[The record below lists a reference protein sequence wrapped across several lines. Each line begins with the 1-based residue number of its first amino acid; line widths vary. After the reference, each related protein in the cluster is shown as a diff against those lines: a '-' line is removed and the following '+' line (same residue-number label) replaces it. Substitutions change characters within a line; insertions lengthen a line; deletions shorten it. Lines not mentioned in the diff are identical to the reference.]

1 VFSGEHPIPST
12 SDEVVVHVFGRTDVG
27 RMREHNEDAFVV
39 ADLTRGNATLQ
50 PEVRSHVI
58 GDRGSLFMV
67 ADGMGGA
74 AAGEIASAMA
84 IEAVLREVSNTLTVG
99 DPPTEEGFATAIKRA
114 TSAANAEIHMFA
126 VEHPEFRGM
135 GTTATVAG
143 VLGDSVYLAQV
154 GDSRA
159 YLVRG
164 GVAQQITKDQSLMQ
178 RLIEAGELT
187 VEEAEQSERRNII
200 LQALGPEPQI
210 KVDLT
215 SQQLRRGDV
224 LVLCSDGLSGQVK
237 TDEIARIVTEES
249 DLVTACKRL
258 IDKANDA
265 GGPDNITVIAARFD
279 GDGLIAPGATD
290 PVGHR
295 VYPLQTDS
303 GPTPAI
309 EFRISRGTL
318 TTGSLSQ
325 QRRPTLEIPTTPE
338 PIVLTSSLPPDSLA
352 SRRSRGMLIAMLL
365 LVLFLGIATY
375 WVYRSAEKIVDQRRE
390 QAAPAATPGA
400 APSTAPSTAPAP
412 APAQTAPLHQS
423 SSSAAPSLP

>member
-1 VFSGEHPIPST
+1 VPTGEHPIPST

-27 RMREHNEDAFVV
+27 KMREHNEDAFVV

-58 GDRGSLFMV
+58 GDRGTLFMV

-84 IEAVLREVSNTLTVG
+84 IEAVLREVSASLTAG
-99 DPPTEEGFATAIKRA
+99 DPPNEESFATAIKRA

-178 RLIEAGELT
+178 RLVEAGELT
-187 VEEAEQSERRNII
+187 QEEADLSERRNII
-200 LQALGPEPQI
+200 LQALGPEPSI
-210 KVDLT
+210 KIDLT

-237 TDEIARIVTEES
+237 ADEIARIVTDEP
-249 DLVTACKRL
+249 DLVAACKRL

-279 GDGLIAPGATD
+279 GDGLIPPGATD

-318 TTGSLSQ
+318 TTGSLPM
-325 QRRPTLEIPTTPE
+325 QRRPTLEIPKQQD
-338 PIVLTSSLPPDSLA
+338 PIVLTTSIPPESLA

-365 LVLFLGIATY
+365 LVLFLAMATY
-375 WVYRSAEKIVDQRRE
+375 WVYRSAEELVDKKQI
-390 QAAPAATPGA
+390 AAPAPAATP
-400 APSTAPSTAPAP
+400 PTP
-412 APAQTAPLHQS
+412 QLHQS
-423 SSSAAPSLP
+423 NPPASQSLP